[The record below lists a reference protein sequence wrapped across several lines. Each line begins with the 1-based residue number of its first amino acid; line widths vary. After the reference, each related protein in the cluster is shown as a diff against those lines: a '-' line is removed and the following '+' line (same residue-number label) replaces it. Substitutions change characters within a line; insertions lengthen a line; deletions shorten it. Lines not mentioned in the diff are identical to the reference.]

1 MNARLDRPQRDLIV
15 EPKPELNCNLPVID
29 LVVFD
34 VAARFDDLKPM
45 NVVQCLG
52 GFGYGVLR
60 GFFDTVLGRTRQ
72 FYLLVNMIVHESSL
86 IFRVQGS
93 NINA

>member
-1 MNARLDRPQRDLIV
+1 LH
-15 EPKPELNCNLPVID
+15 
-29 LVVFD
+29 
-34 VAARFDDLKPM
+34 
-45 NVVQCLG
+45 
-52 GFGYGVLR
+52 

-86 IFRVQGS
+86 ICRVQGR

>member
-45 NVVQCLG
+45 NVVQGLARLRDR
-52 GFGYGVLR
+52 VLH
-60 GFFDTVLGRTRQ
+60 GFFHAVLGRTRQ

-86 IFRVQGS
+86 ICRVQGR